1 MIQISAIRN
10 VSYHEVVSGAVE
22 PANTDVQLWVLAND
36 GRYYPQRPPVVE
48 GHNFSTQC
56 SFGFAAGPVGR
67 TYQVVA
73 TLGKSLPNIPRKA
86 LPETLEKSDPAIVTR
101 VS

>member
-10 VSYHEVVSGAVE
+10 VSYHEVVSGSVD
-22 PANTDVQLWVLAND
+22 PAETGVQVWVLAND

-73 TLGKSLPNIPRKA
+73 TLGKSLPNIPRKS
-86 LPETLEKSDPAIVTR
+86 LPATLEKSEPVR
-101 VS
+101 VSRIS